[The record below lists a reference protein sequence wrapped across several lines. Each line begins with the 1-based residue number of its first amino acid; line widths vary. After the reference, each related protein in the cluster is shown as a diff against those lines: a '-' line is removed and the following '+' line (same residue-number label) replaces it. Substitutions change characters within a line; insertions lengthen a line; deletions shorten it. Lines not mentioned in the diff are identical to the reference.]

1 MSKKLNKLEIEKFSR
16 QIILKNI
23 GALGQ
28 KKIQEA
34 KVLIIGMGGLGCPA
48 AEFLTRSGIGRL
60 GLVDHDLVSLS
71 NIHRQTLYSEKDIN
85 KSKVKISKKK
95 LNEINPKTRINIFNY
110 KLNKIKF
117 NKIIKNYD
125 YIIDATD
132 NFESKFLINDI
143 SLDYKKFLVVG
154 AISKFDGHIFSF
166 DFKNKNNPSLRDFYQ
181 EEVVTDDIF
190 NCEYDGILGTVAGI
204 VGTIQANEILKKI
217 LNIGQNLNGFILIL
231 DLLNL
236 IIRKVKLKKRN
247 YDHENKN

>member
-1 MSKKLNKLEIEKFSR
+1 MSTKLNKREIEKFSR

-28 KKIQEA
+28 KKIREA

-48 AEFLTRSGIGRL
+48 AEFLTRSGIGTL
-60 GLVDHDLVSLS
+60 GIVDHDRVSLS
-71 NIHRQTLYSEKDIN
+71 NIHRQTLYTEKNVN
-85 KSKVKISKKK
+85 KSKVKIAKKK
-95 LNEINPKTRINIFNY
+95 LNEINPKTKINIFNY

-125 YIIDATD
+125 YIVDGTD

-166 DFKNKNNPSLRDFYQ
+166 DFKNKNSPSLRDFYQ
-181 EEVVTDDIF
+181 EEVVTDEIL

-217 LNIGQNLNGFILIL
+217 LNIGENLNGFILIL

-236 IIRKVKLKKRN
+236 DIRKIKLKKR
-247 YDHENKN
+247 K

>member
-1 MSKKLNKLEIEKFSR
+1 MSTKLNKRDIEKFSR

-28 KKIQEA
+28 RKIQDA

-48 AEFLTRSGIGRL
+48 AEFLTRSGIGTL
-60 GLVDHDLVSLS
+60 GIVDHDRVSLS
-71 NIHRQTLYSEKDIN
+71 NIHRQTLYTEKDVN
-85 KSKVKISKKK
+85 KSKVKIAKKK
-95 LNEINPKTRINIFNY
+95 LNEINSKTKINIFNY

-125 YIIDATD
+125 YIVDGTD

-217 LNIGQNLNGFILIL
+217 LNIGENLNGFILIL

-236 IIRKVKLKKRN
+236 NIRRVKLKKR
-247 YDHENKN
+247 K

>member
-1 MSKKLNKLEIEKFSR
+1 MSKKLNKKEIEKFSR
-16 QIILKNI
+16 QIILKNV

-48 AEFLTRSGIGRL
+48 AEFLTRSGIGTL
-60 GLVDHDLVSLS
+60 GIVDYDKVSLS
-71 NIHRQTLYSEKDIN
+71 NIHRQTLYTEKDIN
-85 KSKVKISKKK
+85 KSKVKIAKKK
-95 LNEINPKTRINIFNY
+95 LNEINPKTKINIFNY

-117 NKIIKNYD
+117 KKIIKNYE
-125 YIIDATD
+125 YIIDGTD

-143 SLDYKKFLVVG
+143 SLGYKKFLVVG

-166 DFKNKNNPSLRDFYQ
+166 DFKNKNNPNLRDFYQ
-181 EEVVTDDIF
+181 EEVVTDDIL

-204 VGTIQANEILKKI
+204 VGTIQANETLKKI

-236 IIRKVKLKKRN
+236 SMRRVKLKNRK
-247 YDHENKN
+247 

>member
-1 MSKKLNKLEIEKFSR
+1 MSTKLNKREIEKFSR

-28 KKIQEA
+28 KKIREA

-48 AEFLTRSGIGRL
+48 AEFLTRSGIGTL
-60 GLVDHDLVSLS
+60 GIVDHDRVSLS
-71 NIHRQTLYSEKDIN
+71 NIHRQTLYTEKNVN
-85 KSKVKISKKK
+85 KSKVKIAKKK
-95 LNEINPKTRINIFNY
+95 LNEINPKTKINIFNY

-125 YIIDATD
+125 YIVDGTD

-166 DFKNKNNPSLRDFYQ
+166 DFKNKNSPSLRDFYQ
-181 EEVVTDDIF
+181 EEVVTDEIL

-204 VGTIQANEILKKI
+204 VGTMQANEILKKI
-217 LNIGQNLNGFILIL
+217 LNIGENLNGFILIL

-236 IIRKVKLKKRN
+236 DIRKIKLKKR
-247 YDHENKN
+247 K

>member
-1 MSKKLNKLEIEKFSR
+1 MSTKLSKIEIEKFSR

-28 KKIQEA
+28 RKIQDA

-48 AEFLTRSGIGRL
+48 AEFLTRSGIGTL
-60 GLVDHDLVSLS
+60 GIVDHDRVSLS
-71 NIHRQTLYSEKDIN
+71 NIHRQTLYTEKDVN
-85 KSKVKISKKK
+85 KSKVKIAKKK
-95 LNEINPKTRINIFNY
+95 LNEINSKTKINIFNY

-125 YIIDATD
+125 YIVDGTD

-181 EEVVTDDIF
+181 EEVVTDDIL

-204 VGTIQANEILKKI
+204 VGTMQANEILKKI

-236 IIRKVKLKKRN
+236 NIRKVKLKK
-247 YDHENKN
+247 KK

>member
-1 MSKKLNKLEIEKFSR
+1 MSTKLNKREIEKFSR

-28 KKIQEA
+28 KKIREA

-48 AEFLTRSGIGRL
+48 AEFLTRSGIGTL
-60 GLVDHDLVSLS
+60 GIVDHDRVSLS
-71 NIHRQTLYSEKDIN
+71 NIHRQTLYTEKNVN
-85 KSKVKISKKK
+85 KSKVKIAKKK
-95 LNEINPKTRINIFNY
+95 LNEINPKTKINIFNY

-125 YIIDATD
+125 YIIDGTD

-166 DFKNKNNPSLRDFYQ
+166 DFKNKNSPSLRDFYQ
-181 EEVVTDDIF
+181 EEVVTDEIL

-217 LNIGQNLNGFILIL
+217 LNIGENLNGFILIL
-231 DLLNL
+231 NLLNL
-236 IIRKVKLKKRN
+236 NIRKIKLKKR
-247 YDHENKN
+247 K

>member
-1 MSKKLNKLEIEKFSR
+1 MSTKLNKREIEKFSR

-28 KKIQEA
+28 RKIREA

-48 AEFLTRSGIGRL
+48 AEFLTRSGIGTL
-60 GLVDHDLVSLS
+60 GIIDHDRVSLS
-71 NIHRQTLYSEKDIN
+71 NIHRQTLYTEKNVN
-85 KSKVKISKKK
+85 KSKVKIAKKK
-95 LNEINPKTRINIFNY
+95 LNEINPKTKINIFNY

-125 YIIDATD
+125 YIIDGTD

-166 DFKNKNNPSLRDFYQ
+166 DFKNKNSPSLRDFYQ
-181 EEVVTDDIF
+181 EEVVTDEIL

-217 LNIGQNLNGFILIL
+217 LNIGKNLNGFILIL

-236 IIRKVKLKKRN
+236 NIRKIKLKKR
-247 YDHENKN
+247 K

>member
-1 MSKKLNKLEIEKFSR
+1 MSTKLNKREIEKFSR

-23 GALGQ
+23 GAQGQ
-28 KKIQEA
+28 RKIRKA

-48 AEFLTRSGIGRL
+48 AEFLTRSGIGTL
-60 GLVDHDLVSLS
+60 GIVDNDKVSLS
-71 NIHRQTLYSEKDIN
+71 NIHRQTLYTEKDVN
-85 KSKVKISKKK
+85 KSKVKIAKKK
-95 LNEINPKTRINIFNY
+95 LNDINPKTKINIFNY

-125 YIIDATD
+125 YIVDGTD

-143 SLDYKKFLVVG
+143 SSAYKKFLVVG

-181 EEVVTDDIF
+181 EEFVTDDIF

-204 VGTIQANEILKKI
+204 VGTIQALS
-217 LNIGQNLNGFILIL
+217 LIH
-231 DLLNL
+231 
-236 IIRKVKLKKRN
+236 I
-247 YDHENKN
+247 